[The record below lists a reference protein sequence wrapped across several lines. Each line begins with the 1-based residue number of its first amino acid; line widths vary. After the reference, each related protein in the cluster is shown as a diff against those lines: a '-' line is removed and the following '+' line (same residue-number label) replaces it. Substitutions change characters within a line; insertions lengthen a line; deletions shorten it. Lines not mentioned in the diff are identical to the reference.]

1 MCQPPPQCQPAS
13 PRVADRGSTSKL
25 KIDLFAHVVH
35 NIAELHHDFQSPKL
49 SQCQHTAALAQFSF
63 SCEDGNI
70 IFGDP
75 QSDPFSSPSLSRI
88 VPCDPS
94 PKTWLHSGYGRA
106 LATINLAATC
116 EEGSN

>member
-1 MCQPPPQCQPAS
+1 
-13 PRVADRGSTSKL
+13 VADRGSTSKL

-35 NIAELHHDFQSPKL
+35 NIAELRHDFQSPKL
-49 SQCQHTAALAQFSF
+49 NQCQHIAAVAQFSL
-63 SCEDGNI
+63 SCEEGNI
-70 IFGDP
+70 VFRDP
-75 QSDPFSSPSLSRI
+75 QGDPFSSPSLSRS

-106 LATINLAATC
+106 LATINIGAAC